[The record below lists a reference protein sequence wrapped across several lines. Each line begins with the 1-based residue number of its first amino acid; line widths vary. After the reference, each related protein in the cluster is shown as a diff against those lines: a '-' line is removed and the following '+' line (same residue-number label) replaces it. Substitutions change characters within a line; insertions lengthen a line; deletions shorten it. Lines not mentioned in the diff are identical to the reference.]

1 VDNLGGK
8 NILNKLSFMITCFD
22 EVNAID
28 VALTSLRHFYPEEKV
43 VIFCEGN
50 SKNFEFLEKKYNVK
64 VKQGIDSQSDLLKL
78 NDQNYTI
85 KDQEKVV
92 KAIDVL
98 LERISFTAEYSK
110 SEYILLHCPDTLIR
124 GKIEI
129 PDNSGLLGSCVNR
142 YFIKNINEV
151 LLANGGIEVN
161 YFGAVPAIFNV
172 KDFYKAQQIILN
184 KKDLV
189 EKLAEASCY
198 SFSHDIF
205 TSILFSLI
213 GKREEFNPQIIE
225 CGRNT
230 NWMDSG
236 CPIIHQFRTFY
247 PKRTTKYKSQEN
259 A

>member
-1 VDNLGGK
+1 MS
-8 NILNKLSFMITCFD
+8 KLAFMITCFD

-50 SKNFEFLEKKYNVK
+50 HEDFLYLKEKHNVN
-64 VKQGIDSQSDLLKL
+64 VLQGLDTQSPLLKL
-78 NDQNYTI
+78 NEKNY
-85 KDQEKVV
+85 KEEDFAKVE
-92 KAIDVL
+92 KAIRVL
-98 LERISFTAEYSK
+98 LGRISFTADYSN

-124 GKIEI
+124 GEIEI
-129 PDNSGLLGSCVNR
+129 PQDSGLLGSCVNR
-142 YFIKNINEV
+142 YFIENINKV
-151 LLANGGIEVN
+151 LVDNGGIEVF
-161 YFGAVPAIFNV
+161 YFGAVPAIFSV
-172 KDFYKAQQIILN
+172 KDFKKAKEILLN
-184 KKDLV
+184 NVDLIS
-189 EKLAEASCY
+189 KLAEASCY

-205 TSILFSLI
+205 MSILFSLI

-230 NWMDSG
+230 NWIESG

-259 A
+259 D